1 MSGWF
6 RVTLPFLLVLAG
18 VTLLFSAGMTNAY
31 GSGTQLRANDGV
43 WFPDG
48 AKADTFWDAS
58 IIDWPGFSV
67 YAVHCHGQVRADI
80 QLGATGPAHG
90 NPCYSSMG
98 MYSGGGEQSDLYVML
113 PGGIA
118 WITDPG
124 LTPPGTSSITA
135 RRRARRRPIHAGDLH
150 SRIGV

>member
-90 NPCYSSMG
+90 NPCYASMG

-113 PGGIA
+113 PGGNTAIYRDSVDYGP
-118 WITDPG
+118 WTYS
-124 LTPPGTSSITA
+124 TRNVVYYSSPPGS
-135 RRRARRRPIHAGDLH
+135 P
-150 SRIGV
+150 

>member
-1 MSGWF
+1 MSLWF
-6 RVTLPFLLVLAG
+6 RVTLAFLLVLAG

-43 WFPDG
+43 WFADG

-80 QLGATGPAHG
+80 QLGATGPSHG
-90 NPCYSSMG
+90 NPCYASMG

-113 PGGIA
+113 PGGNTAIYRDSVDYGP
-118 WITDPG
+118 WTYSTRSVIYYSS
-124 LTPPGTSSITA
+124 PPGS
-135 RRRARRRPIHAGDLH
+135 P
-150 SRIGV
+150 